1 MRDPEYKGFYEAIVS
16 IGLGINGC
24 SYDGRVDW
32 SGTPN
37 EPLASLVFKSLDKPL
52 TSPECLA
59 LKAAITPEQWTAYQA
74 VRKVPVDNKRLDK
87 FQTEVL
93 VLLVKLFK
101 TATYVT
107 QGTGKVA
114 IFETVAL
121 QEARD
126 KIAAI
131 EAALP
136 YPV

>member
-1 MRDPEYKGFYEAIVS
+1 MIEPWVDELSA
-16 IGLGINGC
+16 LGITH
-24 SYDGRVDW
+24 DGIADGIHRFVGDNKEK
-32 SGTPN
+32 GVLV
-37 EPLASLVFKSLDKPL
+37 LAAHDKPL

-107 QGTGKVA
+107 QGAGKVA
-114 IFETVAL
+114 IFEPTAL
-121 QEARD
+121 QAARD

-136 YPV
+136 YPE